1 MRVRRAGIALL
12 LAGWCALAQAIECR
26 VVDGDSLVCG
36 AERIRLRDVYAAE
49 YKQAGGREAKRRM
62 EALVRGKDVAL
73 VRHGQDRHGRT
84 LADVWVDGRKV
95 VQEDVGPRAG
105 NGARPRRP
113 RLEH

>member
-1 MRVRRAGIALL
+1 MHRAGFAFVLVV
-12 LAGWCALAQAIECR
+12 WCALAQATECR

-36 AERIRLRDVYAAE
+36 VERIRVRDVYAAE

-62 EALVRGKDVAL
+62 EALVRGKDVTL

-84 LADVWVDGRKV
+84 LADVWVDGRKI
-95 VQEDVGPRAG
+95 VQEDIGPRAG

-113 RLEH
+113 KLDH

>member
-1 MRVRRAGIALL
+1 MSMRRTVLAFALL
-12 LAGWCALAQAIECR
+12 AWCALAQAIECR

-36 AERIRLRDVYAAE
+36 VERIRLRDVYAEE

-62 EALVRGKDVAL
+62 EALVRGKDVTL

-84 LADVWVDGRKV
+84 LADVWVEGRKV
-95 VQEDVGPRAG
+95 VQEDIGPRAG

-113 RLEH
+113 RQEH